1 MRNLNEEVNKIKHL
15 FNFKKGNVISESTK
29 LEDVAVGQSVIK
41 NSEYDES
48 TNELSF
54 KYYNDVNY
62 VNVDGMS
69 HKFNSTPNV
78 IVPSGKDILGRF
90 INQLTSTILLV
101 TLKVTEIGGED
112 YGEGSKEMKRFKIN
126 DESDITL
133 SLDKEGSTEEIIS
146 SPQIETFEKN
156 MEKFKDNFW
165 FVLSD
170 DLD

>member
-1 MRNLNEEVNKIKHL
+1 MKNLNEEVNKIKHL

-29 LEDVAVGQSVIK
+29 LKDVAVGQLVIK

-62 VNVDGMS
+62 DNVDGRFV
-69 HKFNSTPNV
+69 FNSTPN
-78 IVPSGKDILGRF
+78 IISGGGVNILGRF
-90 INQLTSTILLV
+90 GNLTTSTILLV
-101 TLKVTEIGGED
+101 TLKVTEIDGED
-112 YGEGSKEMKRFKIN
+112 YGVGSKEMKRFKIN

-133 SLDKEGSTEEIIS
+133 SLDKEGSTKEITS
-146 SPQIETFEKN
+146 SQFETFEKN
-156 MEKFKDNFW
+156 MEEFKDNFW